1 MVVAIASFQIEPERN
16 QSLDDSEGP
25 SGDPPDDNLGGA
37 RVGHSRCLLTPSLME
52 ELVQVILDLKIGP

>member
-25 SGDPPDDNLGGA
+25 SGDPPDEWDTA
-37 RVGHSRCLLTPSLME
+37 DVS
-52 ELVQVILDLKIGP
+52 